1 MSDQEVIDFV
11 LSLELGANEAEV
23 RQALQEFK
31 SQLALGDYQGTTM
44 L

>member
-11 LSLELGANEAEV
+11 LSLELGADEAGV
-23 RQALQEFK
+23 RAALQEFK
-31 SQLALGDYQGTTM
+31 SQLALGDYQGSTT